1 MRVAYQGR
9 AAHRPWQPSRAL
21 TGESSKTG
29 LRVPKWSAFMAT
41 SVVMLAAGC
50 SWNHGAKAPPPSFPR
65 GMSIAVA
72 PILNFS
78 GSYDLDPV
86 KAADLLAS
94 ELTDF
99 DGIVVLPVS
108 RVVAALMAEGKEQ
121 VESPRHALEIARRV
135 GADAI
140 IVAGVT
146 EYDPY
151 TPTVALAI
159 QMYADTPAARRFGFD
174 GSSPPGRHG
183 DQAPGGRY
191 DEGPNSIDDDMGVW
205 ANHGRRLASS
215 EDSLSPL
222 GQIQKVY
229 NATHDDVVSDV
240 ERYARKRDAGDSPY
254 GWQEYLK
261 VQTKYLRFCWHD
273 ALERMAS
280 RQAGLFAAAGDL
292 EQEHAE

>member
-1 MRVAYQGR
+1 
-9 AAHRPWQPSRAL
+9 
-21 TGESSKTG
+21 
-29 LRVPKWSAFMAT
+29 
-41 SVVMLAAGC
+41 MLAGGC
-50 SWNHGAKAPPPSFPR
+50 SWNRGPIARPPSFPR

-78 GSYDLDPV
+78 GSYDLDPI

-108 RVVAALMAEGKEQ
+108 RVVAALIAEGKEQ

-151 TPTVALAI
+151 TPTVALAL
-159 QMYADTPAARRFGFD
+159 QMYADTPAARRFGLSESSD
-174 GSSPPGRHG
+174 GENAGE
-183 DQAPGGRY
+183 
-191 DEGPNSIDDDMGVW
+191 EGPNSIDDDGGVW
-205 ANHGRRLASS
+205 ANRGSRLASS
-215 EDSLSPL
+215 EDSLRPL

-240 ERYARKRDAGDSPY
+240 ERYARNRDAGDSPY

-261 VQTKYLRFCWHD
+261 VQTQYLRFCWHD

-292 EQEHAE
+292 EEEHAE

>member
-1 MRVAYQGR
+1 MCI
-9 AAHRPWQPSRAL
+9 
-21 TGESSKTG
+21 
-29 LRVPKWSAFMAT
+29 AT
-41 SVVMLAAGC
+41 SVIILVAGC
-50 SWNHGAKAPPPSFPR
+50 SWSRGPDTPPPSFPR
-65 GMSIAVA
+65 GMSFAVA

-78 GSYDLDPV
+78 GNFELDPI

-108 RVVAALMAEGKEQ
+108 RVVAALIAEGREQ

-159 QMYADTPAARRFGFD
+159 QMYVDTPAARRFGLED
-174 GSSPPGRHG
+174 SSSPSRHG

-191 DEGPNSIDDDMGVW
+191 GEGPNFIDDDAGVW
-205 ANHGRRLASS
+205 VNRGQRLAAS
-215 EDSLSPL
+215 EDSLRPL

-240 ERYARKRDAGDSPY
+240 ERYARNRDASDSPY

-273 ALERMAS
+273 ALERMAT
-280 RQAGLFAAAGDL
+280 RQAGLFAAAGDF

>member
-1 MRVAYQGR
+1 MQR
-9 AAHRPWQPSRAL
+9 AKRCRRNSRQHGTLAPGSIAIL
-21 TGESSKTG
+21 TT
-29 LRVPKWSAFMAT
+29 LAFAIAPT
-41 SVVMLAAGC
+41 GC
-50 SWNHGAKAPPPSFPR
+50 SMHNNDGPPPAFPR

-78 GSYDLDPV
+78 GNFDLDPI
-86 KAADLLAS
+86 KSADLLAS

-108 RVVAALMAEGKEQ
+108 RVVAALIAEGRDQ
-121 VESPRHALEIARRV
+121 IESPRHALDIARRI

-140 IVAGVT
+140 LVAGVT

-151 TPTVALAI
+151 TPTVGLVL
-159 QMYADTPAARRFGFD
+159 QLYAQSGERPSFLREESVVRANTPAG
-174 GSSPPGRHG
+174 
-183 DQAPGGRY
+183 
-191 DEGPNSIDDDMGVW
+191 
-205 ANHGRRLASS
+205 LAAS
-215 EDSLSPL
+215 EDSLTPI

-240 ERYARKRDAGDSPY
+240 ERYAHKRSAGDSPY

-261 VQTKYLRFCWHD
+261 VQTQYLRFCWHD
-273 ALERMAS
+273 ALARMAT
-280 RQAGLFAAAGDL
+280 RQSGLFAAASDQ

>member
-1 MRVAYQGR
+1 
-9 AAHRPWQPSRAL
+9 
-21 TGESSKTG
+21 
-29 LRVPKWSAFMAT
+29 
-41 SVVMLAAGC
+41 
-50 SWNHGAKAPPPSFPR
+50 
-65 GMSIAVA
+65 MSLAVA

-78 GSYDLDPV
+78 GSFDLDPV

-99 DGIVVLPVS
+99 DGIIVLPVS
-108 RVVAALMAEGKEQ
+108 RVVAALIAEGKEQ

-140 IVAGVT
+140 IVAGIT

-151 TPTVALAI
+151 TPTVGLAI
-159 QMYADTPAARRFGFD
+159 QMYADMNKFRAGNR
-174 GSSPPGRHG
+174 
-183 DQAPGGRY
+183 APDPQGGR
-191 DEGPNSIDDDMGVW
+191 DESPDFDDGPFVS
-205 ANHGRRLASS
+205 ANRGGRLAAS
-215 EDSLSPL
+215 EDSLRPL

-240 ERYARKRDAGDSPY
+240 ERYARNRDASDSPY

-261 VQTKYLRFCWHD
+261 VQTQYLRFCWHD

-292 EQEHAE
+292 EEEHAE

>member
-1 MRVAYQGR
+1 MRETSPLARGIKARRHAGTKVNR
-9 AAHRPWQPSRAL
+9 I
-21 TGESSKTG
+21 
-29 LRVPKWSAFMAT
+29 VFAT
-41 SVVMLAAGC
+41 SVVMTLAGC
-50 SWNHGAKAPPPSFPR
+50 SWTRKSLAPAPTFPR

-78 GSYDLDPV
+78 GSFDLDPV

-108 RVVAALMAEGKEQ
+108 RVVAALMAEGRDQ
-121 VESPRHALEIARRV
+121 IESPRHALEIARRV

-140 IVAGVT
+140 IVAGIT

-151 TPTVALAI
+151 TPTVGLAI
-159 QMYADTPAARRFGFD
+159 QLYAETAATRMDD
-174 GSSPPGRHG
+174 GPFASSP
-183 DQAPGGRY
+183 AEGGRY
-191 DEGPNSIDDDMGVW
+191 EGPIIDDDAVR
-205 ANHGRRLASS
+205 ANEPMRLSKS
-215 EDSLSPL
+215 EDSLAPL

-240 ERYARKRDAGDSPY
+240 RRYARNRDAGDSPY

-261 VQTKYLRFCWHD
+261 VQTQYLRFCWHD

-280 RQAGLFAAAGDL
+280 KQAGLFAAASDL
-292 EQEHAE
+292 EEEHAE

>member
-1 MRVAYQGR
+1 MM
-9 AAHRPWQPSRAL
+9 L
-21 TGESSKTG
+21 T
-29 LRVPKWSAFMAT
+29 
-41 SVVMLAAGC
+41 GC
-50 SWNHGAKAPPPSFPR
+50 SWNRGHDAPPPTFPR
-65 GMSIAVA
+65 GMTIAVA

-78 GSYDLDPV
+78 GSYDFEPI

-108 RVVAALMAEGKEQ
+108 RVVAALIAEGKEQ

-140 IVAGVT
+140 VVAGVT

-151 TPTVALAI
+151 TPTVGLAI
-159 QMYADTPAARRFGFD
+159 QLYAKTATTSAVMD
-174 GSSPPGRHG
+174 G
-183 DQAPGGRY
+183 
-191 DEGPNSIDDDMGVW
+191 DEGPNSMDDDMEVW
-205 ANHGRRLASS
+205 ANRGARLASS
-215 EDSLSPL
+215 EDSLRPL

-240 ERYARKRDAGDSPY
+240 KRYAKNRDASESPY

-261 VQTKYLRFCWHD
+261 VQTQYLRFCWHD

-280 RQAGLFAAAGDL
+280 QQAGLFAAAGDL
-292 EQEHAE
+292 EEEHAE